1 MNKEFFLFPIESIE
15 QRNLVPI
22 DLDIKSLAD
31 LEHFVDGSN
40 ARIYTFHV
48 NRFISQRAVA
58 KLINYKLKKETV
70 AIAEK
75 EFRIETEILLRCQH
89 PNIVNILGVGC
100 VPQIFLCLEYLEG
113 GTLQDM
119 LVSEKKRGISGIVS
133 RFIKRSGF
141 QELDRVVRLS
151 IELVSALKYLHDDF
165 HPDACII
172 HRDLKPDNIGF
183 TKEGRGFPYTE
194 KIDVHSFG
202 IILWQLCSKRVP
214 YNGYTREQLESMIM
228 VGGHRPELLGNIPE
242 TMQRVMTACW
252 NPDPGERPPFSRI
265 YDELNAISAQLQPTN
280 PLPSSSSQS
289 SIPIR
294 GMALSLSS
302 SSPTSSLS
310 FLPPILYRSKKPL
323 LLSSHTTTSFE
334 DITSKE
340 DDVGE

>member
-40 ARIYTFHV
+40 ARIYTFKV

-100 VPQIFLCLEYLEG
+100 APQIFLCLEYLEG

-172 HRDLKPDNIGF
+172 HR
-183 TKEGRGFPYTE
+183 
-194 KIDVHSFG
+194 
-202 IILWQLCSKRVP
+202 
-214 YNGYTREQLESMIM
+214 
-228 VGGHRPELLGNIPE
+228 
-242 TMQRVMTACW
+242 
-252 NPDPGERPPFSRI
+252 
-265 YDELNAISAQLQPTN
+265 
-280 PLPSSSSQS
+280 
-289 SIPIR
+289 
-294 GMALSLSS
+294 GM
-302 SSPTSSLS
+302 
-310 FLPPILYRSKKPL
+310 
-323 LLSSHTTTSFE
+323 
-334 DITSKE
+334 
-340 DDVGE
+340 